1 MDTKKPIDT
10 LTLIIKLTAVT
21 TIVTA
26 VFGVGYQKGMIIQ
39 MGLGNLSGNYELR
52 EIFNSSILGYLHI
65 FNSVVSVEKGPLAT
79 GLLSLGITLVAVFAL
94 LGLTLTLFTEVD
106 KEKLQKKRKKTRRM
120 MRKRFNSISTRPL
133 AFIFYPIFG
142 GLFGALLSISTVVIG
157 YMSVIASAALIMFPL
172 LGYLT
177 GAGKIHSEIK
187 KPSCVTLSEESL
199 QSSDIAQCTQI
210 LINGK
215 RITGEVL
222 LENSGGYFIK
232 RNSAFAFISKDGK
245 RCVFR
250 KYYTKARNNYAKVED
265 INFKE
270 LDKELDSFCDPK
282 PIAKKVKTTL

>member
-1 MDTKKPIDT
+1 LDTKKPVDT
-10 LTLIIKLTAVT
+10 LTLIIKLTAVA

-65 FNSVVSVEKGPLAT
+65 FDSITSVKASLLVKALLGFGVILVIAFAT
-79 GLLSLGITLVAVFAL
+79 
-94 LGLTLTLFTEVD
+94 LGLTLALFADVD
-106 KEKLQKKRKKTRRM
+106 REKLLKKSKRSRKK
-120 MRKRFNSISTRPL
+120 MRKRLKNIRDSSWIYF
-133 AFIFYPIFG
+133 FYPLFG
-142 GLFGALLSISTVVIG
+142 GLFGAFLSISTVAIG
-157 YMSVIASAALIMFPL
+157 YISVIASAALITFPL

-177 GAGKIHSEIK
+177 GAGKIHSEVK
-187 KPSCVTLSEESL
+187 KPSCVALSEESL
-199 QSSDIAQCTQI
+199 LSEDIAQCTQI
-210 LINGK
+210 LINEK
-215 RITGEVL
+215 RITGEIL
-222 LENSGGYFIK
+222 LENGEGYFIK

-270 LDKELDSFCDPK
+270 LDSGELDNFCSP
-282 PIAKKVKTTL
+282 